1 MSFVE
6 NVLKRMH
13 QVEKAVRLPDKALG
27 EMSCMGC
34 SAVNSLAIVGAG
46 ENDFQVGSDAQGFF
60 KDFPARFSG
69 DRTWRL
75 I

>member
-27 EMSCMGC
+27 EMPCMGC

-46 ENDFQVGSDAQGFF
+46 ENDFHICFDVPYFF
-60 KDFPARFSG
+60 KHLESG
-69 DRTWRL
+69 HAG
-75 I
+75 